1 MDAGT
6 SGPATP
12 PPCDKDDAP
21 YDIFL
26 SLRLSEAK
34 QPGYADAL
42 KAALEAKRPSLR
54 CFLSG
59 GNPFGATIGR
69 IIPDALGRSRMAVVM
84 GTETYGLDTG
94 SNFGTLQ
101 EMQFIL
107 KYFKRDKGR
116 AFFPIKMC
124 HAFDQSVPQTEMSM
138 FMSDGNKYYVWV
150 PTPAKTAPP
159 DAILEELD
167 AAANFES
174 QLTFS
179 MANAMIVELL
189 YCWFHHR

>member
-1 MDAGT
+1 M
-6 SGPATP
+6 PATP
-12 PPCDKDDAP
+12 APLSARDKDDQP
-21 YDIFL
+21 HDIFF
-26 SLRLSEAK
+26 SLRLGEAK
-34 QPGYADAL
+34 HFTAAL

-124 HAFDQSVPQTEMSM
+124 HAFD
-138 FMSDGNKYYVWV
+138 
-150 PTPAKTAPP
+150 
-159 DAILEELD
+159 
-167 AAANFES
+167 
-174 QLTFS
+174 
-179 MANAMIVELL
+179 
-189 YCWFHHR
+189 